1 MTDPQTRAA
10 GGRVIVAG
18 SINTDIVARVDRFP
32 AAGETLTG
40 RDLAFLPGGKGANQ
54 AVAAARAGAR
64 VAMIGCV
71 GDDAFGASL
80 RQFLAAE
87 RIDVAGIA
95 VQAGTPTGTALILVD
110 GAGENEIVVIPAAN
124 ASLDQTL
131 VAAARPVA
139 GDVLVAQYETPAD
152 STTVFFTAGRAAA
165 AMNVLNPAPAGT
177 VSADLLALVDVLV
190 VNEIELAT
198 VAEMPVVP
206 EPRLDDVQDAAE
218 ALRDRGFGGTLVTTL
233 GARGAIAVVR
243 GRTLE
248 IDGCAVTAVD
258 STGAGDCF
266 VGYLVGALAAGDEL
280 PAALST
286 ANVAASLCV
295 QRRGAAR
302 SMPAIDEVR
311 AVT

>member
-1 MTDPQTRAA
+1 VTAPQTRPA

-18 SINTDIVARVDRFP
+18 SINTDIVARVERFP
-32 AAGETLTG
+32 APGETIAG
-40 RDLAFLPGGKGANQ
+40 RDLVYLPGGKGANQ

-71 GDDAFGASL
+71 GDDAFGATL
-80 RQFLAAE
+80 HQFLAAE
-87 RIDVAGIA
+87 RIDLAGT
-95 VQAGTPTGTALILVD
+95 VVRSGTPTGTALILVD
-110 GAGENEIVVIPAAN
+110 GAGENVIVVVAAAN
-124 ASLDQTL
+124 ASLDETL
-131 VAAARPVA
+131 VAAANPVA
-139 GDVLVAQYETPAD
+139 GDVLVAQFETPVD
-152 STTVFFTAGRAAA
+152 STTAFFAAGRAAA
-165 AMNVLNPAPAGT
+165 ATNVLNPAPARA

-206 EPRLDDVQDAAE
+206 EPRLDDVHDASG
-218 ALRDRGFGGTLVTTL
+218 ALRERGFGGALVTTL
-233 GARGAIAVVR
+233 GARGAIAIVG
-243 GRTLE
+243 GRALE
-248 IDGCAVTAVD
+248 IAGCAVTAVD
-258 STGAGDCF
+258 ATGAGDCF
-266 VGYLVGALAAGDEL
+266 VGYLAGGLAAGDEL
-280 PAALST
+280 SAALST